1 MKNFISD
8 YSWQNIR
15 FRGINY
21 VFVNKAVSHDVLHG
35 VTHMY
40 QLAIKVEGATDII
53 YNGVPLDFCS
63 RTVIYLPKEKDKNVP
78 YDKTY
83 LQNGYGYL
91 IMFDSPDPLPDYPFS
106 VHFDNDNICEKFK
119 SIYRAYNKP
128 NRISSFETLS
138 LFYEILHALERQIK
152 LSNQASLLDRLVPAI
167 NYIEQHVTDEYID
180 IPTLGNICSMSTDYF
195 RHQFK
200 ALYGVSPSHY
210 ICSYKLLKIKE
221 HLCQN
226 NLTIKETAKI
236 FGFSDVNYFC
246 RFFKK
251 HTGLSPLNY
260 QKNYQNIGQ

>member
-15 FRGINY
+15 FQGIIH
-21 VFVNKAVSHDVLHG
+21 VLVDSAVSHHVLHG

-40 QLAIKVEGATDII
+40 QLAIKVEGETDII
-53 YNGVPLDFCS
+53 YNGVPLDFRS
-63 RTVIYLPKEKDKNVP
+63 RTVIYLPKEKDINVP
-78 YDKTY
+78 YEKT
-83 LQNGYGYL
+83 LLRNGYGYL

-106 VHFDNDNICEKFK
+106 VHFDDDNICEKFK
-119 SIYRAYNKP
+119 SIYRAHNKP
-128 NRISSFETLS
+128 NRFSTFETLS
-138 LFYEILHALERQIK
+138 IFYEILHALERQIT
-152 LSNQASLLDRLVPAI
+152 LDNHTSLQDRLVPAI
-167 NYIEQHVTDEYID
+167 SYIEQHLTDEYID
-180 IPTLGNICSMSTDYF
+180 ISHLGNICGMSTDYF

-200 ALYGVSPSHY
+200 AIYGTSPSNY
-210 ICSYKLLKIKE
+210 ISAYKLLKIKE
-221 HLCQN
+221 HLRQN

-260 QKNYQNIGQ
+260 QKSYQTIGQ

>member
-15 FRGINY
+15 FRGIIP
-21 VFVNKAVSHDVLHG
+21 VRTNKKGLHELRHG
-35 VTHMY
+35 VTYMY

-53 YNGVPLDFCS
+53 YNGVPLSFHS
-63 RTVIYLPKEKDKNVP
+63 KTVIYLPKENDLNVP
-78 YDKTY
+78 DERTH

-128 NRISSFETLS
+128 NRISTFETLS

-152 LSNQASLLDRLVPAI
+152 LDNQPSLLDRLVPAI
-167 NYIEQHVTDEYID
+167 SYIEQHVTDEYID
-180 IPTLGNICSMSTDYF
+180 IPTLGNICGMSADYF

-210 ICSYKLLKIKE
+210 ISSYKLLKIKE
-221 HLCQN
+221 YLCQN
-226 NLTIKETAKI
+226 NLSIKETAKI

-260 QKNYQNIGQ
+260 QKSYQDIGQ